1 MAAVNA
7 LYYGDN
13 LDILRHHIGTAT
25 VDLVYLDPPF
35 NSKRDYNV
43 LFKEKSGEASPAQI
57 EAFTDTWAWDRA
69 TERAY
74 DELITDAPANVVQMI
89 AALRQFIGSNDMMAY
104 LVMMAARLVELH
116 RVLKPTGSL
125 CLHCDSTASHY
136 LKIVLDTIFGKD
148 RFRNEI
154 NWKRSHAHN
163 DSRQGSQHFGRI
175 TDAIL
180 FYTKGEKYIWNQQ
193 YTPYDPDYIER
204 DYRRVDENGRRYRV
218 SDLSGP
224 GGAAKGNPYY
234 EVMGVSRHWRFSK
247 EKMEELIRQGRIIQ
261 TRTGAVPQYI
271 RYLDE
276 MPGVP
281 VQDIWD
287 DLPILNNRSKEFLG
301 YPTQKPLALLER
313 IIAASSNPGD
323 VVLDPFCGCG
333 TAVVAAEKLGRRWV
347 GIDITHLSIALMRYR
362 LTDAFPNAVFEVRG
376 EPADVG
382 SATALAEADRY
393 QFQWWA
399 LSLVKAKPIE
409 GKEKKGAD
417 RGIDGVINFV
427 DDHTGKLKRCLV
439 QVKSGH
445 VQRNNIGDLIS
456 AVTREAEMGIFVTLE
471 PSTGPMRKDATEAGW
486 YHSEGW
492 NRDYPK
498 IQILTIEELLTGKLP
513 DMPPMRQT
521 FQRSER
527 IAVPGQRQEALTG
540 FGEG

>member
-125 CLHCDSTASHY
+125 YLHCDSTASHY